1 MAIFDELKR
10 RNVFR
15 VGIAYAVAAWVLLQV
30 LDVVGEILEL
40 PAWGGK
46 LLLAI
51 IVAGF
56 FVTLFVSW
64 AYELTPEGLKRE
76 SEVDRSKSI
85 TPQTGRKLDRLII
98 VLLLLALGYF
108 VVDKFVFGP
117 TRDAARLEEA
127 LQATTTDSVERAT
140 ATVATTIDTPSIAV
154 LPFVNMSDDKDYF
167 ADGLSEELLN
177 MLANMPGL
185 KVAGRTSSFM
195 FKGRNEDL
203 REIGQALGVANVLE
217 GSVRR
222 SGERLRIT
230 AQLVKVDDGFHIW
243 SETYDRQM
251 ADVFD
256 IQDEVARA
264 ISEALKVHLLPPDE
278 RPTDNTEAYALYLEA
293 MAMMQGADWSRVLQ
307 VLDAALALDP
317 TFARAW
323 ELKAAYYW
331 WQGNDAIGNSEAQ
344 RFTYEAATHALAL
357 DPDLVAARAYAA
369 TSDSVYSSLQ
379 AYDALL
385 ELVRLQPNNLVGVA
399 TLRWNMVYTGY
410 FAKALDLVERA
421 LVIDPLSPNFAE
433 ARGDVLMA
441 LGRRE
446 EAIAA
451 WQLGVERGNARA
463 ALKLAWAEIQAGSD
477 QAGAAWLARFL
488 ALKGVK
494 PWDANG
500 FLADARDPVT
510 GKAFLDTQI
519 SEVSGIEPASV
530 DDLRRMPTWYLVF
543 GYLDDYWRA
552 LERGGLFG
560 QQGWVDADNAL
571 YWGTVFHQS
580 GFTAHPE
587 YQRFANQF
595 LAEVWEVHGA
605 PDLCRK
611 SQEQWIC
618 H

>member
-1 MAIFDELKR
+1 MSFWDELRR

-15 VGIAYAVAAWVLLQV
+15 VGIAYAVASWVLLQI
-30 LDVVGEILEL
+30 LDVIGEILEL

-46 LLLAI
+46 LLLTI
-51 IVAGF
+51 IIAGF

-64 AYELTPEGLKRE
+64 AYELTPDGVKRE
-76 SEVDRSKSI
+76 SEVDRSQSI
-85 TPQTGRKLDRLII
+85 TPQTGRRLDRLII

-117 TRDAARLEEA
+117 ARDAARLDEA
-127 LQATTTDSVERAT
+127 RQAPAAVPAEPAATPVTTTA
-140 ATVATTIDTPSIAV
+140 DTPSIAV
-154 LPFVNMSDDKDYF
+154 LPFVNMSDDKDFF

-177 MLANMPGL
+177 MLANIPGL
-185 KVAGRTSSFM
+185 KVAGRTSSFT

-203 REIGQALGVANVLE
+203 REIGQALGVANILE

-230 AQLVKVDDGFHIW
+230 AQLVKADDGFHIW

-256 IQDEVARA
+256 IQDDVAQA
-264 ISEALKVHLLPPDE
+264 ISEALKVHLLPPNE
-278 RPTDNTEAYALYLEA
+278 RPTDNAEAYALYLEA
-293 MAMMQGADWSRVLQ
+293 VAMMQGADWSRVLQ
-307 VLDAALALDP
+307 VLDAAIALDP
-317 TFARAW
+317 DFANAW
-323 ELKAAYYW
+323 ELKAGYYW
-331 WQGNDAIGNSEAQ
+331 WQGNDTIGNLEAQ
-344 RFTYEAATHALAL
+344 RLTYEAATHALAL

-379 AYDALL
+379 AYDALS

-399 TLRWNMVYTGY
+399 TLRWNMVYMGY

-451 WQLGVERGNARA
+451 WQLSVERGNPRA
-463 ALKLAWAEIQAGSD
+463 ALKLAWAEIQAGND
-477 QAGAAWLARFL
+477 QAGTAWLARFL
-488 ALKGVK
+488 ALKDIE
-494 PWDANG
+494 PWDANA
-500 FLADARDPVT
+500 FIADARDPVT

-519 SEVSGIEPASV
+519 SELSGIEPASV

-552 LERGGLFG
+552 MERGGIFG
-560 QQGWVDADNAL
+560 QGWVDADNAL

-611 SQEQWIC
+611 SQALWVC
-618 H
+618 D